1 MHPCRIAST
10 LLFCSSLALAQ
21 STFTSADN
29 QPGGAPVETI
39 RHRMFV
45 EIYDADIDNP
55 SNATTIT
62 TLYGRLP

>member
-1 MHPCRIAST
+1 MGTRLGAADN
-10 LLFCSSLALAQ
+10 LALA
-21 STFTSADN
+21 A
-29 QPGGAPVETI
+29 GAV
-39 RHRMFV
+39 FV